1 MSTPEQPENPQL
13 TRRQLRELRNTAS
26 TPIITPEGT
35 PVVSDEP
42 EPAVAAPLAVP
53 LAREAEPVIVAE
65 EPPAD
70 EDVDLDA
77 PALTRRSARQQ
88 ERLRTAS
95 VPVISEADAAADAAL
110 ADAETPE
117 AVGVAADA
125 DADADAEAETEA
137 EAPTEADAVDV
148 DDIDD
153 IPQVDLIFTGADAE
167 SETADTEA
175 SDLEFSAGDREES
188 YESANA
194 EDERPLVAP
203 AFGSGLLAG
212 ESVELELP
220 ASFDQLLRR
229 GSTATGALS
238 APNALILSQ
247 TPENGSLISPVTAT
261 GEVLITGTFSLPD
274 SFGSTGTVPGSS
286 DGTEADAVLVDGE
299 LPAASSPTPIAASAA
314 ISTIKSAEDIIKP
327 PAPEKGSRLMLALV
341 IIAGALAL
349 ALTGVLIV
357 ALVTGAFS

>member
-1 MSTPEQPENPQL
+1 MSTSEQPEHPQL

-26 TPIITPEGT
+26 TPIITPDGAQIA
-35 PVVSDEP
+35 SDEP
-42 EPAVAAPLAVP
+42 EAAVVAPIAVP
-53 LAREAEPVIVAE
+53 LAREAEPLVVAE
-65 EPPAD
+65 EPPAA
-70 EDVDLDA
+70 EDIDLDA

-95 VPVISEADAAADAAL
+95 VPVISEEEAEADAQAH
-110 ADAETPE
+110 
-117 AVGVAADA
+117 
-125 DADADAEAETEA
+125 AEAEVHTEA
-137 EAPTEADAVDV
+137 EAPEPDTASTGE
-148 DDIDD
+148 
-153 IPQVDLIFTGADAE
+153 IPQVDLIFTDADADAE
-167 SETADTEA
+167 TEA
-175 SDLEFSAGDREES
+175 
-188 YESANA
+188 ESADA
-194 EDERPLVAP
+194 DVFGAESADAAVLAEPEDERPLVAP

-247 TPENGSLISPVTAT
+247 TPETGSLISPVTAT

-274 SFGSTGTVPGSS
+274 SFGATGTVPGSS
-286 DGTEADAVLVDGE
+286 EGTDVDAVLVDGE

-327 PAPEKGSRLMLALV
+327 PAPEKGSRLMLTLV

-357 ALVTGAFS
+357 ALVTGAFQ

>member
-1 MSTPEQPENPQL
+1 MSTSEQPEHPQL

-26 TPIITPEGT
+26 TPIITPDGAQIA
-35 PVVSDEP
+35 SDEP
-42 EPAVAAPLAVP
+42 EAPVVAPIAVP
-53 LAREAEPVIVAE
+53 LAREAEPVVVAE
-65 EPPAD
+65 EPPAA
-70 EDVDLDA
+70 EDIDLDA

-95 VPVISEADAAADAAL
+95 VPVISEEEAEADAQAH
-110 ADAETPE
+110 
-117 AVGVAADA
+117 
-125 DADADAEAETEA
+125 AEAEVHTEA
-137 EAPTEADAVDV
+137 EAPEPDTANT
-148 DDIDD
+148 DD
-153 IPQVDLIFTGADAE
+153 IPQVDLIFTEEEAEAETESADAE
-167 SETADTEA
+167 VFGGGPDDAAVLAEP
-175 SDLEFSAGDREES
+175 
-188 YESANA
+188 

-247 TPENGSLISPVTAT
+247 TPETGSLISPVTAT

-274 SFGSTGTVPGSS
+274 SFGATGTVPGSS
-286 DGTEADAVLVDGE
+286 EGTDVDAVLVDGE

-327 PAPEKGSRLMLALV
+327 PAPEKGSRLMLTLV

-357 ALVTGAFS
+357 ALVTGAFQ